1 MLPSTNPMA
10 GKGRR
15 FVERSWRLRVGGR
28 VLAFFCMASV
38 FVQQGRGAPFWVLLV
53 IDCLIWPHIAR
64 RAAHAWAVPYRG
76 ERLNLMVDSAMG
88 GVWVAA
94 MRFDLLPSALM
105 LVMSGM
111 DNMASGGMRLFLR
124 GVLANLAGLAAGLL
138 TFGFAFEPDTRLP
151 TLLACLPF
159 LAIYPLALGLAVYR
173 ISRKLAEQSR
183 MLEGLSRTDGLT
195 GLLNRRHWENL
206 LVREFERCRA
216 TRYASSL
223 LLIDLDHFKDVNDTR
238 GHQAGD
244 AVLSAFAGQ
253 LREHFRASDS
263 IGRYGGEEF
272 GVVLPGAT
280 LAEAR
285 TVAER
290 FARAVRLQAKDAESV
305 CPCTVSIGVAQ
316 CDEAMN
322 DHAAWLKRADSSLYR
337 AKMTGRDRVV
347 AEQGEPA

>member
-15 FVERSWRLRVGGR
+15 FVERVWRLRAGGR
-28 VLAFFCMASV
+28 LLAFFCMASV

-76 ERLNLMVDSAMG
+76 ERLNLMVDSVMG

-124 GVLANLAGLAAGLL
+124 GVLANLVGLAAGLL
-138 TFGFAFEPDTRLP
+138 MFGFAFEPNTRLP

-290 FARAVRLQAKDAESV
+290 FARAVRLQAKDEDSM